1 MDFYLALI
9 ISIDNILN
17 LGKDYIDVVLISL
30 KVSLTAIIISFSI
43 SIPIASFLATK
54 NFYGKSF
61 LIVLIS
67 TLMALPP
74 VVVGLLLYIIFSN
87 QGVLGSYDLLYTVN
101 AMIIAQTILIT
112 PILISLSQVTLERYY
127 QKYNDLLLSFHAPY
141 LKRLLTLI
149 WEAKYALTINLLV
162 GFGRAL
168 SEVGAIIIVGGNI
181 AHLTRTMTTGIVLET
196 SRGDLVS
203 AISLGITLISI
214 ALIINIILYM
224 LKIYGEK
231 NLV

>member
-67 TLMALPP
+67 TLMS
-74 VVVGLLLYIIFSN
+74 VFC
-87 QGVLGSYDLLYTVN
+87 YT
-101 AMIIAQTILIT
+101 
-112 PILISLSQVTLERYY
+112 
-127 QKYNDLLLSFHAPY
+127 
-141 LKRLLTLI
+141 
-149 WEAKYALTINLLV
+149 
-162 GFGRAL
+162 
-168 SEVGAIIIVGGNI
+168 
-181 AHLTRTMTTGIVLET
+181 
-196 SRGDLVS
+196 
-203 AISLGITLISI
+203 
-214 ALIINIILYM
+214 
-224 LKIYGEK
+224 
-231 NLV
+231 